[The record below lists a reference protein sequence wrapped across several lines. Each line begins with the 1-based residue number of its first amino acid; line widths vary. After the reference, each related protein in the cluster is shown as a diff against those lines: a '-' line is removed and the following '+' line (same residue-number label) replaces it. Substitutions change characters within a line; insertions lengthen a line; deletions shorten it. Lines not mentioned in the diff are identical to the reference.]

1 MFQEMIDILLDQI
14 YTIFK
19 SEEEREKHLAGQAIK
34 PFLWGAFWHSFRKI
48 WIREMIVLL
57 QRRRTKWYLNAL
69 AVLVMCFLFVARPA
83 YAEASNTGWD
93 AALTSI
99 DQLYDNFSALELA
112 NKQDKQQIQVLRK
125 QNNDKL
131 KEINSKVQLIDKEKL
146 DKLKTEADQT
156 QKKYAPILAEYTD
169 LGKKATEARKR
180 KDRKSALLY
189 DLKRNRIKG
198 AVNTARQEI
207 KLKKDALT
215 AAKKQAAA
223 KAKIV
228 KDALLPVQTLKKQI
242 TAENKK
248 ITDFNKNKNEVNKRY
263 KAAVKEGDAVKAAAE
278 LKRIVDDANQ
288 IHALQKKIF
297 EWEGNIRSTIHVAD
311 AKLSK

>member
-1 MFQEMIDILLDQI
+1 M
-14 YTIFK
+14 
-19 SEEEREKHLAGQAIK
+19 
-34 PFLWGAFWHSFRKI
+34 
-48 WIREMIVLL
+48 L
-57 QRRRTKWYLNAL
+57 QRRSKYNRYIS
-69 AVLVMCFLFVARPA
+69 VLVILTLCFLLLVARPP
-83 YAEASNTGWD
+83 YVEASNTGWD

-99 DQLYDNFSALELA
+99 EQLHDSFTALELA

-131 KEINSKVQLIDKEKL
+131 KEINSKVQLIDKVKL
-146 DKLKTEADQT
+146 DKLKTEVDQT
-156 QKKYAPILAEYTD
+156 QKKYAPLLAEYTD

-180 KDRKSALLY
+180 KDRKSVLLY
-189 DLKRNRIKG
+189 DLKRNRIK
-198 AVNTARQEI
+198 ASANAARQEI
-207 KLKKDALT
+207 KLKRDALT

-228 KDALLPVQTLKKQI
+228 KDALVPVQTLKKQI

-248 ITDFNKNKNEVNKRY
+248 ITDINKNKVAANKRY
-263 KAAVKEGDAVKAAAE
+263 KTAVKQGDAVKAAAE
-278 LKRIVDDANQ
+278 LKRIVDDVNQ

-297 EWEGNIRSTIHVAD
+297 EWERNIRSTIHAAE

>member
-1 MFQEMIDILLDQI
+1 M
-14 YTIFK
+14 
-19 SEEEREKHLAGQAIK
+19 
-34 PFLWGAFWHSFRKI
+34 
-48 WIREMIVLL
+48 L
-57 QRRRTKWYLNAL
+57 QRRGKNRCITGLV
-69 AVLVMCFLFVARPA
+69 VLIMFFLLVARPL

-99 DQLYDNFSALELA
+99 DQLYDNFTALELA

-131 KEINSKVQLIDKEKL
+131 KEINSKVQLIDKVKL

-156 QKKYAPILAEYTD
+156 QKKYAPMLAEYTD

-189 DLKRNRIKG
+189 DLKRNRIK
-198 AVNTARQEI
+198 ASANAARQEI
-207 KLKKDALT
+207 KLKKEALA

-263 KAAVKEGDAVKAAAE
+263 KTAVKEGDAVKAAAE

-288 IHALQKKIF
+288 IHALLRKIF
-297 EWEGNIRSTIHVAD
+297 EWEGNIRSTIHAAE

>member
-1 MFQEMIDILLDQI
+1 M
-14 YTIFK
+14 
-19 SEEEREKHLAGQAIK
+19 
-34 PFLWGAFWHSFRKI
+34 
-48 WIREMIVLL
+48 L
-57 QRRRTKWYLNAL
+57 QRRRKNRYISGLV
-69 AVLVMCFLFVARPA
+69 VLIMCFLFVARPL

-99 DQLYDNFSALELA
+99 DELYDNFTALELA

-131 KEINSKVQLIDKEKL
+131 KEINSKVQLIDKVKL

-156 QKKYAPILAEYTD
+156 QKKYAPLLAEYTD
-169 LGKKATEARKR
+169 LGKKVTEARKR
-180 KDRKSALLY
+180 KDRKSVLLY
-189 DLKRNRIKG
+189 DLKRNRIK
-198 AVNTARQEI
+198 ASANAARQEI

-228 KDALLPVQTLKKQI
+228 KDALLPVQPLKKQI

-288 IHALQKKIF
+288 IHAIQKKTLD
-297 EWEGNIRSTIHVAD
+297 WERDIRSLLQA
-311 AKLSK
+311 AENKLPSQ

>member
-1 MFQEMIDILLDQI
+1 MLL
-14 YTIFK
+14 
-19 SEEEREKHLAGQAIK
+19 RR
-34 PFLWGAFWHSFRKI
+34 RKNRYI
-48 WIREMIVLL
+48 NSLVVLL
-57 QRRRTKWYLNAL
+57 I
-69 AVLVMCFLFVARPA
+69 MFFLLVARPL

-99 DQLYDNFSALELA
+99 DQLYDNFTALELA

-131 KEINSKVQLIDKEKL
+131 KEINSKVQLIDKVKL

-156 QKKYAPILAEYTD
+156 QKKYAPMLAEYTD
-169 LGKKATEARKR
+169 LGKKAAEARKR

-189 DLKRNRIKG
+189 DLKRNRIK
-198 AVNTARQEI
+198 ASANAARQEI

-228 KDALLPVQTLKKQI
+228 KDALLPVQSLKKQI

-263 KAAVKEGDAVKAAAE
+263 KTAVKEGDAVKAAAE

-297 EWEGNIRSTIHVAD
+297 EWEGDIRSAIHAAD

>member
-1 MFQEMIDILLDQI
+1 MIDILLDQI
-14 YTIFK
+14 YTIIK
-19 SEEEREKHLAGQAIK
+19 SKEVREKHLAGQAMK
-34 PFLWGAFWHSFRKI
+34 PFLWGAFCASFEDDMDKGDDC
-48 WIREMIVLL
+48 LL
-57 QRRRTKWYLNAL
+57 QRKRKNRYINSLV
-69 AVLVMCFLFVARPA
+69 VLIMFFLLVARPH

-93 AALTSI
+93 AALTNI
-99 DQLYDNFSALELA
+99 DQLYDNFTALELA

-131 KEINSKVQLIDKEKL
+131 KEINSKVQLIDKVKL

>member
-1 MFQEMIDILLDQI
+1 M
-14 YTIFK
+14 
-19 SEEEREKHLAGQAIK
+19 
-34 PFLWGAFWHSFRKI
+34 
-48 WIREMIVLL
+48 
-57 QRRRTKWYLNAL
+57 QRRRKNRYINSLV
-69 AVLVMCFLFVARPA
+69 VLIMFFLLVARPL

-131 KEINSKVQLIDKEKL
+131 KEINSKVQLIDKVKL

-156 QKKYAPILAEYTD
+156 QKKYAPMLAEYTD

-278 LKRIVDDANQ
+278 LKWIVDDANQ

-297 EWEGNIRSTIHVAD
+297 EWEGNIRSTIHAAD

>member
-1 MFQEMIDILLDQI
+1 M
-14 YTIFK
+14 
-19 SEEEREKHLAGQAIK
+19 
-34 PFLWGAFWHSFRKI
+34 
-48 WIREMIVLL
+48 L
-57 QRRRTKWYLNAL
+57 QRRRKNRYINSLV
-69 AVLVMCFLFVARPA
+69 VLIMFFLLVARPL
-83 YAEASNTGWD
+83 YAEASNTGWN

-99 DQLYDNFSALELA
+99 DQLYDNFTALELA

-131 KEINSKVQLIDKEKL
+131 KEINSKVQLIDKVML

-156 QKKYAPILAEYTD
+156 QKKYAPMLAEFTD

-242 TAENKK
+242 IAENKK

-297 EWEGNIRSTIHVAD
+297 EWEGNIRSTIHAAD

>member
-1 MFQEMIDILLDQI
+1 M
-14 YTIFK
+14 
-19 SEEEREKHLAGQAIK
+19 
-34 PFLWGAFWHSFRKI
+34 
-48 WIREMIVLL
+48 L
-57 QRRRTKWYLNAL
+57 QRRRTKRYLNAL
-69 AVLVMCFLFVARPA
+69 AVLVMCFLLVARPA

-93 AALTSI
+93 AALTTI
-99 DQLYDNFSALELA
+99 DQLHDSLTSLELA
-112 NKQDKQQIQVLRK
+112 NKQVKQQIQVLRQ

-131 KEINSKVQLIDKEKL
+131 KEINSKVKLIDKVKL
-146 DKLKTEADQT
+146 DKLKTEVDQI
-156 QKKYAPILAEYTD
+156 QNKYAPLLAEYTD

-180 KDRKSALLY
+180 KDRKSVLLY

-198 AVNTARQEI
+198 AVNAARQEI
-207 KLKKDALT
+207 KSKKDALT

-223 KAKIV
+223 KARIV
-228 KDALLPVQTLKKQI
+228 KDALLPVQMLKKQI

-297 EWEGNIRSTIHVAD
+297 EWEGNIRSTIHAAE

>member
-1 MFQEMIDILLDQI
+1 M
-14 YTIFK
+14 
-19 SEEEREKHLAGQAIK
+19 
-34 PFLWGAFWHSFRKI
+34 
-48 WIREMIVLL
+48 L
-57 QRRRTKWYLNAL
+57 QRRRKNRYINSLV
-69 AVLVMCFLFVARPA
+69 VLIMFFLLVARPL
-83 YAEASNTGWD
+83 YAEASNTGWN

-99 DQLYDNFSALELA
+99 DQLYDNFTALELA

-131 KEINSKVQLIDKEKL
+131 KEINSKVQLIDKVML

-156 QKKYAPILAEYTD
+156 QKKYAPMLAEFTD

-297 EWEGNIRSTIHVAD
+297 EWEGNIRSTIHAAD